1 MYFCYAD
8 DSGADQGRT
17 LTGLLV
23 PEEGW
28 NDLLHC
34 WLEGR
39 RALEQTW
46 GVAKNTELHATQFVK
61 GRGRP
66 CATEEQN
73 AAFGRRARIAAHDLM
88 VRHLTRC
95 ASLRVL
101 TVAGRTAQVADVYQG
116 FVDRLEA
123 WALQED
129 TRVLIMYDGQ
139 AGPDDTSALT
149 PAEAKA
155 VWEQA
160 VRNATPYRAA
170 HRGLPLA
177 SRRVLEDPIMQDSKY
192 SQFIQAADL
201 VGYAAFHHLVL
212 QHPEIWPK
220 MNPVHAMSKAY
231 RRLSGHWLPGHGE
244 QGIVWLGEGEEE
256 EA

>member
-28 NDLLHC
+28 NDLLHH

-39 RALEQTW
+39 RALESEW
-46 GVAKNTELHATQFVK
+46 GIAKNTELHANQLVK

-66 CATEEQN
+66 CATREQN
-73 AAFGRRARIAAHDLM
+73 ERFSRKARVAAHDMM

-95 ASLRVL
+95 DSLRVL
-101 TVAGRTAQVADVYQG
+101 TVAGRTAQIASIYQG
-116 FVDRLEA
+116 FVNRLEA
-123 WALQED
+123 WALGHD
-129 TRVLIMYDGQ
+129 TRVLIMYDGL
-139 AGPDDTSALT
+139 AGPEDTTALT
-149 PAEAKA
+149 PTEAREL
-155 VWEQA
+155 WTQA
-160 VRNATPYRAA
+160 VRNAKPYRDT

-192 SQFIQAADL
+192 SQFIQAADI

-212 QHPEIWPK
+212 QHPEVWPRVQ
-220 MNPVHAMSKAY
+220 PLGAMSKAY
-231 RRLSGHWLPGHGE
+231 RRLSSH
-244 QGIVWLGEGEEE
+244 
-256 EA
+256 